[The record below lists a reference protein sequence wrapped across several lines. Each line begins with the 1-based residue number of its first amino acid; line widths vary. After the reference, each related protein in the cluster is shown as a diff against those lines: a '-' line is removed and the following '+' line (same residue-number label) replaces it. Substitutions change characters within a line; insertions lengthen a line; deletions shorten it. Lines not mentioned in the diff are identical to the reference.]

1 MTDESKAL
9 MVALYKE
16 CKLTKDDVFKH
27 KHFTII
33 TRSGIEKI
41 QAAKGIRIGYEV
53 LRCEKDFCAVQATGV
68 MGEESIQT
76 LASATYGV
84 PGRDANNVFNANGTT
99 SSWYVAEIAEKR
111 AMSRAVLKLTGMY
124 QHGVFGEDE
133 ADDFKKS
140 NNA

>member
-1 MTDESKAL
+1 MTDQSKEL
-9 MVALYKE
+9 MRALYEE
-16 CKLTKDDVFKH
+16 CNLVKDDVFKH
-27 KHFTII
+27 KHYVII

-41 QAAKGIRIGYEV
+41 QAARDINITYEV
-53 LRCEKDFCAVQATGV
+53 LKCEDKFCALKATGI
-68 MGEESIQT
+68 MGDKRVET

-84 PGRDANNVFNANGTT
+84 PGQTDGKFNANGTT
-99 SSWYVAEIAEKR
+99 TSWYIAEMAEKR
-111 AMSRAVLKLTGMY
+111 AMSRVVLKLTGMY